1 MKAEAS
7 VKFQCQLHKS
17 NGKGGEPKGA
27 AAAMSEE
34 FYGFLVF
41 ISVLHFFYAK
51 IQTHTHTHTCAH
63 LMRFC
68 GAFVFD
74 KCWRES

>member
-17 NGKGGEPKGA
+17 NGKSGEPKGA
-27 AAAMSEE
+27 AAASMSEE

-41 ISVLHFFYAK
+41 ISVLLLFFYAK
-51 IQTHTHTHTCAH
+51 KNPDTHTHTRARSFDAFLRC
-63 LMRFC
+63 FC
-68 GAFVFD
+68 I
-74 KCWRES
+74 R